1 MNSLLRSLENLSRED
16 GVAAAPASLN
26 PADMADKRRISTCS
40 GQFIDRNKDNLSIGA
55 KHSGEDKKDSKRE
68 RLMKVIFLKSVSGR
82 FEPTTSA

>member
-40 GQFIDRNKDNLSIGA
+40 GQYIERIKDNLSIGV
-55 KHSGEDKKDSKRE
+55 KQREEDKKIQRGKKRNE
-68 RLMKVIFLKSVSGR
+68 RG
-82 FEPTTSA
+82 